1 MFLLLILSTLSI
13 NLYSNKDIYLV
24 GEDILVKWEIVNKGN
39 SLDYFEEGGGAPK
52 LTNDGKLWDVTGRV
66 VEHNK
71 IMFMSFGKA
80 PLKKIEP
87 GDTVKYKEVN
97 LIGIFGSL
105 GFADNGFLNRYIK
118 TGEYFLSLFYIT
130 GSNRSQKVYSDTLH
144 FFVIEPSGE
153 EKIVWDL
160 YKEFKRYYNLAK
172 GKEMVTYAIEILRKY
187 PTSDYI
193 ESLFRTLSVEFS
205 VLKRKEFIEKRKE
218 MSEITRELLNY
229 IETNVDK
236 FSDNH
241 STLKEALWCIT
252 YGELMLGISLK
263 EVDNL
268 IKQLDVFVD
277 NEIKDFFKIK
287 K

>member
-1 MFLLLILSTLSI
+1 MIILLIISLIEI
-13 NLYSNKDIYLV
+13 NIYSNKDTYLL
-24 GEDILVKWEIVNKGN
+24 GEDILVWWEIVIEGN
-39 SLDYFEEGGGAPK
+39 SLDYFEESGDAPK
-52 LTNDGKLWDVTGRV
+52 LTNDGKLWDINGRE
-66 VEHNK
+66 VEHNQ
-71 IMFMSFGKA
+71 IMLMRAGQV
-80 PLKKIEP
+80 PLKEIEP
-87 GDTVKYKEVN
+87 GDTFKYKEVN

-105 GFADNGFLNRYIK
+105 GFAENGFLNRYIK
-118 TGEYFLSLFYIT
+118 LGEYFLSLFYIT

-172 GKEMVTYAIEILRKY
+172 GKEMVKYAIEILRKY

-236 FSDNH
+236 FSENH

-252 YGELMLGISLK
+252 YGELMLGISQDK
-263 EVDNL
+263 VKNL
-268 IKQLDVFVD
+268 IIQMNIPVD
-277 NEIKDFFKIK
+277 NEIKEFLKINN
-287 K
+287 

>member
-1 MFLLLILSTLSI
+1 MLMR
-13 NLYSNKDIYLV
+13 
-24 GEDILVKWEIVNKGN
+24 
-39 SLDYFEEGGGAPK
+39 A
-52 LTNDGKLWDVTGRV
+52 GKT
-66 VEHNK
+66 
-71 IMFMSFGKA
+71 
-80 PLKKIEP
+80 PLKRIEP
-87 GDTVKYKEVN
+87 GDTVKYREVN

-105 GFADNGFLNRYIK
+105 GFAENGFLNRYIK
-118 TGEYFLSLFYIT
+118 TGEYFLSLFYIA

-144 FFVIEPSGE
+144 FFVVEPSGE

-172 GKEMVTYAIEILRKY
+172 GKEMVKYAIEILRKY

-236 FSDNH
+236 FCENH

-252 YGELMLGISLK
+252 YGELMLGISQDK
-263 EVDNL
+263 VKNL
-268 IKQLDVFVD
+268 IIQMNIPVD
-277 NEIKDFFKIK
+277 NEIKEFLKINN
-287 K
+287 